1 MTAKERAKYIVEQ
14 VAIYHWVDG
23 VCRYEEAKQSALLV
37 LKQTVFIYLDQQ
49 SEEIQKY
56 WLEVEKE
63 IKSL

>member
-37 LKQTVFIYLDQQ
+37 LKQTVFMYLDQQ

>member
-14 VAIYHWVDG
+14 VAVYHWVDG

-37 LKQTVFIYLDQQ
+37 LKQTVFMYLDQQ

-63 IKSL
+63 IN

>member
-14 VAIYHWVDG
+14 VAVYHWVDG